1 MRQFFIKF
9 LKISFF
15 KHKRHWFHYIYTSY
29 LPFSPRLHHPSF
41 IISTLVPFTLF
52 FTVVVVALVFVCLC
66 RYKFNLSDAEKKT
79 FPLNVITSRSIWFHR
94 FSVKWMKLFV
104 HESENN
110 DDDGGLTEVKWNW
123 EREREALKSCLRHL
137 LTAPL
142 LLCVRIIF
150 INWFLIID
158 WMKSKFL
165 YLEVSRTD
173 RWPFEK

>member
-1 MRQFFIKF
+1 MILFYDSKNLLKLKVNFKKILRGRQFFIKF

-15 KHKRHWFHYIYTSY
+15 KHKRHWFHYICTSY
-29 LPFSPRLHHPSF
+29 LPFSLRLHHPSF

-79 FPLNVITSRSIWFHR
+79 FPLNVITSRSIWFDR

-123 EREREALKSCLRHL
+123 ERERSIKIMFATFTYCPAATVCPDYIH
-137 LTAPL
+137 
-142 LLCVRIIF
+142 
-150 INWFLIID
+150 
-158 WMKSKFL
+158 
-165 YLEVSRTD
+165 
-173 RWPFEK
+173 